1 MRLAGQIQRDLL
13 PDPLPQIEGA
23 GIHTLYRP
31 ADRVSG
37 DLYDVARLDAC
48 HVALSFADA
57 TGHGLPAALLTMLAR
72 RALQATPGGNGRDA
86 LRRPQDV
93 LAELNREILGA
104 DLSQCQFLSGLYAVY
119 DENSGAL
126 CWARGGSPYPILV
139 RHGLPPQQLVSEG
152 MLLGVDEQACFEH
165 AELSLAPGDV
175 VVFHTDGLDALLL
188 HEDGRRVYD
197 DLSQTPWY
205 RALSSVPI
213 AEQLSA
219 IAGWVDETPSDAWP
233 VDDLTVLALEV
244 T

>member
-1 MRLAGQIQRDLL
+1 MQRLEALRQHCNRDPCATLVLTSSPVETEAALLADDTSPIGFACGLSADELAGRLTAMCLFQRPFNKLRTELEELRQRDRLRSQGLYHLDEQMRLAGQIQRDLL

-23 GIHTLYRP
+23 RIHTLYRP
-31 ADRVSG
+31 ADSVSG

-126 CWARGGSPYPILV
+126 CWARGGSP
-139 RHGLPPQQLVSEG
+139 
-152 MLLGVDEQACFEH
+152 
-165 AELSLAPGDV
+165 
-175 VVFHTDGLDALLL
+175 
-188 HEDGRRVYD
+188 
-197 DLSQTPWY
+197 
-205 RALSSVPI
+205 
-213 AEQLSA
+213 
-219 IAGWVDETPSDAWP
+219 
-233 VDDLTVLALEV
+233 
-244 T
+244 